1 MADSEY
7 RPGAC
12 NIGGAEQRRRRL
24 LGAGSLA
31 LAFAYLAVVL
41 IAGYPETYILGSFI
55 FLYGGVLGL
64 LQARRQFCAGY
75 AVAGHYGF
83 DDAEGTVEDSD
94 AHSRDIRQALLITGQ
109 ALAATVFL
117 VSVIYGVAV
126 SV

>member
-7 RPGAC
+7 QPGAC
-12 NIGGAEQRRRRL
+12 NIGSAEQRRRRL
-24 LGAGSLA
+24 LGYASFA
-31 LAFAYLAVVL
+31 LAFVYIVAVL

-83 DDAEGTVEDSD
+83 DDAEGAVEDSD
-94 AHSRDIRQALLITGQ
+94 AHSQDIRQAALITGK

-117 VSVIYGVAV
+117 VSVIYGAAV